1 MFLAKLAEKVEPEP
15 ASGLLTDT
23 VRPSGV
29 RSVTQKPGFL
39 NHAQKHSILKMQNYR
54 EKQVPSSKVFCHPP
68 LFLAKWQNTPR
79 GLSVTKSQIPA
90 YLFTRG
96 GSGW

>member
-39 NHAQKHSILKMQNYR
+39 NQAKSGPPSDPHVVAHSTLKTTQGGATTTFTLG
-54 EKQVPSSKVFCHPP
+54 SP
-68 LFLAKWQNTPR
+68 LAD
-79 GLSVTKSQIPA
+79 G
-90 YLFTRG
+90 
-96 GSGW
+96 